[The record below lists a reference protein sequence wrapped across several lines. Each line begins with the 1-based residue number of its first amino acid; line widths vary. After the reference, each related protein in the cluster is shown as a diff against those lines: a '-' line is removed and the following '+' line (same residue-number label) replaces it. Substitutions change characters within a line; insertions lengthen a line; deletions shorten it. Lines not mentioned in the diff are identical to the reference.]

1 MRGTHDGPGSAV
13 RGDSDT
19 LEPIS
24 LRNCESHRDAPPATR
39 PVHAARRDPIM
50 FAQFFS
56 YVADRSMPGLGEAEA
71 RRLAANDGAPRG
83 AISGEL
89 RDLDRRQ
96 LRDLGLDRS
105 AA

>member
-1 MRGTHDGPGSAV
+1 
-13 RGDSDT
+13 
-19 LEPIS
+19 
-24 LRNCESHRDAPPATR
+24 
-39 PVHAARRDPIM
+39 M

-71 RRLAANDGAPRG
+71 RRMAANDGAPRG
-83 AISGEL
+83 RISGEL
-89 RDLDRRQ
+89 RDLDQRQ